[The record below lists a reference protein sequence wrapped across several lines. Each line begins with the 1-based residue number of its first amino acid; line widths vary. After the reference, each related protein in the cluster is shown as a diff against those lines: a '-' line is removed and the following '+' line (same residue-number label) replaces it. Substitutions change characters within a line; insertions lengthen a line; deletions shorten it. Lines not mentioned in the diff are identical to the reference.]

1 MLGGVGE
8 AAAPQSGPRTLPEHV
23 VDLEQ
28 IDPESVS
35 LPGWYR
41 PNAGRARDLALVFVS
56 SGRDEAPRAT
66 RITNR
71 RWAFSALGAA
81 AAATLTSRD
90 TVYCCLPLHHPSG
103 SLVAVGSALVGGC
116 RLALASSF
124 EPPVFW
130 EEVRR
135 YGASVVYYAGE
146 MCRRLVDAPS
156 TLGENNNPVRLFAGS
171 GMRQDVW
178 RRLVDRFGPVGV
190 LEMYASTEAN
200 AVLANTAGRK
210 IGSVGR
216 PLPGSPEVAVAAWS
230 FAEQDF
236 VRDAGGK
243 LLYARVDEPGMLL
256 ARLDTARG
264 GSDLAHIDPKR
275 LLRDAFAPGDVWF
288 VTGDF
293 VRVDL
298 EGDHWLFDRAGS
310 VITTARG
317 EVASVR
323 IEDALYTAPCVALCI
338 AVGLPLPRT
347 ETTASTATNT
357 TTSTTASTPT
367 GTAHERPVA
376 ALTLRPGSQ
385 LDLPALADAI
395 TTLPEYAPRTRAADS
410 GSVRMTSAS
419 ARSSTRGNMSS
430 VVLGD
435 IKTATAPRR
444 LSAATA
450 DRWLG
455 RDAMNTPTRWP
466 ARTPAPM
473 SPRTTAS
480 TRRLASPYV
489 KARPRQRKKVRSPIA
504 SACWASTRPSEIVDS
519 SVRLRRRVMRGS

>member
-338 AVGLPLPRT
+338 AVGMPLPANRRT
-347 ETTASTATNT
+347 GLLFSPSVDGAST
-357 TTSTTASTPT
+357 SRRHIS
-367 GTAHERPVA
+367 
-376 ALTLRPGSQ
+376 
-385 LDLPALADAI
+385 PA
-395 TTLPEYAPRTRAADS
+395 
-410 GSVRMTSAS
+410 
-419 ARSSTRGNMSS
+419 
-430 VVLGD
+430 
-435 IKTATAPRR
+435 
-444 LSAATA
+444 
-450 DRWLG
+450 
-455 RDAMNTPTRWP
+455 
-466 ARTPAPM
+466 
-473 SPRTTAS
+473 
-480 TRRLASPYV
+480 
-489 KARPRQRKKVRSPIA
+489 
-504 SACWASTRPSEIVDS
+504 
-519 SVRLRRRVMRGS
+519 